1 MVGGIFECNK
11 VTVKMRV
18 RRLENVLWIVALS
31 ELF

>member
-11 VTVKMRV
+11 VTVKMSF
-18 RRLENVLWIVALS
+18 RRLEYVLWIVALS